1 MSASLR
7 LSAFGFALLLL
18 VACGGGGSGLDGSG
32 TYGTFPVP
40 GGAGGTPPPGGGGGG
55 GTTPPPELQGGV
67 LATFDV
73 TGETFS
79 MWVPASPVAQTLV
92 DAWTGVGPAVP
103 AVCADVQLGSGL
115 ANHNAPWSWSVNPA
129 GSILLNGICVGCA
142 FAWNTPSAAEAGITN
157 GPPYDCDDYHS
168 GGTRAT
174 IMMQVT
180 MIDLKDYR

>member
-1 MSASLR
+1 MPGCLR
-7 LSAFGFALLLL
+7 VLALGAICFCL
-18 VACGGGGSGLDGSG
+18 VTCGGGSGGGGDPG
-32 TYGTFPVP
+32 YGTFPVP
-40 GGAGGTPPPGGGGGG
+40 DGPGGTPPPGGGGGG
-55 GTTPPPELQGGV
+55 GTTPPPALAGGV

-73 TGETFS
+73 SGETFS
-79 MWVPASPVAQTLV
+79 MWVPASSVAQALV
-92 DAWTGVGPAVP
+92 DAWTGAAPPIP
-103 AVCADVQLGSGL
+103 AVCADVQLGSGVG
-115 ANHNAPWSWSVNPA
+115 NHNAPWSWSVNPNI
-129 GSILLNGICVGCA
+129 SILLNGICVGCA